1 MIIGING
8 KIGSGKD
15 TVGKIIQYLTSEC
28 GDSNSSRHRT
38 YAEFLK
44 RGGGSNL
51 RNFDQHYVSDWEVK
65 KFAGKLKT
73 TASLLTGIDVEKF
86 EDQEFKKT
94 FLGQEW
100 DYIEYMNNSP
110 RGSITKMTIRELLQ
124 KLGTE
129 AMRDGL
135 HTNVWVNA
143 LFADYV
149 PISDI
154 SKSNTCVDDRLHH
167 GYKGTKIY
175 RTYHNIK
182 QRCNNPKHPRYN
194 DYGNRGITMCE
205 EWLNNITSFINWA
218 IENGYNESLSIDR
231 IDNNKGYSPDNCRC
245 VSYAVQSINKSLRK
259 DNTSGYKGVT
269 KDSHNWRAQI
279 QIKGKQKFLGY
290 FDTAEEASEA
300 YENAFMERE
309 GLYLKEEENNLIYP
323 SWCITDMRFP
333 NELEA
338 VEERKGI
345 TIRVVRYKVGDKV
358 YWTDPEGVSSG
369 SYEVTEVYQD
379 FCFIN
384 NDFSEAQV
392 LYHEIKLI
400 AADLHPSETAL
411 DDAEFDYEIINNGSI
426 EDLIEKMRQ
435 VLTIEGII

>member
-15 TVGKIIQYLTSEC
+15 TIGDIIQKICITND
-28 GDSNSSRHRT
+28 GP
-38 YAEFLK
+38 EF
-44 RGGGSNL
+44 
-51 RNFDQHYVSDWEVK
+51 EVK
-65 KFAGKLKT
+65 KFAGKLKQI
-73 TASLLTGIDVEKF
+73 ASLLTGIPVEKF
-86 EDQEFKKT
+86 EDQEFKKLDMNPEWGMT
-94 FLGQEW
+94 YREFLQ
-100 DYIEYMNNSP
+100 N
-110 RGSITKMTIRELLQ
+110 
-124 KLGTE
+124 LGTE

-333 NELEA
+333 NEKEA
-338 VEERKGI
+338 VKEKGGI
-345 TIRVVRYKVGDKV
+345 TIKVVRPGTVIG
-358 YWTDPEGVSSG
+358 
-369 SYEVTEVYQD
+369 
-379 FCFIN
+379 N
-384 NDFSEAQV
+384 
-392 LYHEIKLI
+392 
-400 AADLHPSETAL
+400 HPSETAL
-411 DDAEFDYEIINNGSI
+411 DDAEFDYEIINDGTI
-426 EDLIEKMRQ
+426 EDLIEKVKEILIKEQ
-435 VLTIEGII
+435 II